1 MLRKSGSSLG
11 VDIGSSSIKIVEL
24 EHSSRG
30 PFILNA
36 GISEPLADDSIGV
49 VTAALAELVG
59 RKKFHAK
66 RTVATVQT
74 SIEGSVTAR
83 RIFME
88 HMTPDIKKSE
98 LKERVEWEAITR
110 DYIPF
115 PAEEA
120 VMDCQVLNEG
130 TRDNIPGLYVF
141 FVAVR
146 KELVKERVDIL
157 RSAGLVPV
165 AIEID
170 FSAVLG
176 LLDYASLFPTDED
189 IVVIDIGASKTS
201 VGIMYRGELAF
212 YREIPVAGNH
222 VTSQIERR
230 LRIKRQEA
238 EDYKLTEDLFE
249 RISDGTGEIWHAASP
264 IEPVIE
270 ERQGLYPQ
278 VRECFRYY
286 EGDVPNAELSRVY
299 LSGGGS
305 QLHNLDSFLSQR
317 LAISVES
324 ARFLDHIPVASNGDV
339 SEVEDREPMF
349 TTAVGLAL
357 KPYRKG

>member
-1 MLRKSGSSLG
+1 MLRKSGSLLG

-24 EHSSRG
+24 EHGSKG
-30 PFILNA
+30 PFIINA
-36 GISEPLADDSIGV
+36 GISEPLADDSVGV
-49 VTAALAELVG
+49 VSAALAELVAR
-59 RKKFHAK
+59 RKFRTKK
-66 RTVATVQT
+66 TVATVQT
-74 SIEGSVTAR
+74 AVEGGVTAR

-176 LLDYASLFPTDED
+176 LLDYARLFPASED
-189 IVVIDIGASKTS
+189 IVVIDIGAAKTS
-201 VGIMYRGELAF
+201 VGIIYRGELAF

-238 EDYKLTEDLFE
+238 EDYKFTEDLFE

-305 QLHNLDSFLSQR
+305 QLRNLNSFLSQR

-324 ARFLDHIPVASNGDV
+324 ARFSDYIPVASDGDV

-349 TTAVGLAL
+349 ATAVGLAL